1 MEENKTASSQ
11 WKELLQ
17 DDKNFDQNIPYDYDK
32 VVNFFENIVSDLDHI
47 NPYYFIGAIYEFTKA
62 FKALSSALSM
72 GFADITEKCSTW
84 RELFK
89 NYYSDE
95 VYSDMQSVMLKEIE
109 LNFHVLNGENNAKY
123 GQKKGSPFYT
133 YVSGS
138 RTLVRLSW
146 FLEFLYAILK
156 NMLDSEDPFSSC
168 IKKAYQ
174 TVLAPHHPWL
184 IRTSIGVAM
193 NLAGQ
198 KRSPALQAFF
208 GKEDFDLEVQAKM
221 IKLTSLMYVTFTY
234 INKWL
239 GDRKL
244 LDLE

>member
-1 MEENKTASSQ
+1 MEENNLTSN
-11 WKELLQ
+11 WRELLL
-17 DDKNFDQNIPYDYDK
+17 DDKNFDQNVPYDYDK
-32 VVNFFENIVSDLDHI
+32 VVNFFDIIVSDLDHL

-62 FKALSSALSM
+62 FSSLSTALSM
-72 GFADITEKCSTW
+72 GFSDITEKCATW
-84 RELFK
+84 RDLFK
-89 NYYSDE
+89 TYYSDE
-95 VYSDMQSVMLKEIE
+95 VYTDMQSVMLKEIE
-109 LNFHVLNGENNAKY
+109 INFHVLNGENNLKH
-123 GQKKGSPFYT
+123 GQKKGSPFFT
-133 YVSGS
+133 YISGA

-146 FLEFLYAILK
+146 FLEFLYTILK
-156 NMLDSEDPFSSC
+156 NILDTEDPFSSC

-174 TVLAPHHPWL
+174 DVLAPHHPWL
-184 IRTSIGVAM
+184 IRNSIKVAL

-198 KRSPALQAFF
+198 SRSPALKAFF
-208 GKEDFDLEVQAKM
+208 GAEEMDLEVQAKM